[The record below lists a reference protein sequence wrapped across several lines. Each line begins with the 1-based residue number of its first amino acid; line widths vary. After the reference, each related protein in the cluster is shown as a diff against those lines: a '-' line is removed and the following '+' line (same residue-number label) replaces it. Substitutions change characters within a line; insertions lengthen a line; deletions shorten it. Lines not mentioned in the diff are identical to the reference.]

1 MTMTAMLG
9 ALSLA
14 AQQPGQTDTGA
25 GTWWGAG
32 VWIVITLAFLVLAFI
47 LVWKGLKEPNRR

>member
-1 MTMTAMLG
+1 MAMTAMLY

-14 AQQPGQTDTGA
+14 AQPAAQTDTDT
-25 GTWWGAG
+25 GTFWGAS